1 MLDSGCAKVVAV
13 YSPAYLLSKM
23 CKEEFSVAHLRQIK
37 TGQQLLMGILLSD
50 VDLPYRMQNLQY
62 IDCRETDLKKLAAA
76 AVQLLGT

>member
-1 MLDSGCAKVVAV
+1 
-13 YSPAYLLSKM
+13 
-23 CKEEFSVAHLRQIK
+23 
-37 TGQQLLMGILLSD
+37 MGILLSD